1 MNSHLNKVKY
11 YKPETIIN
19 DKISRKKIL
28 TTEKHRAITQ
38 LYISL
43 QQSQC
48 MP

>member
-1 MNSHLNKVKY
+1 MNSHLNKVKN

-19 DKISRKKIL
+19 DKISRKKFL
-28 TTEKHRAITQ
+28 QQKNTAITQ